1 MKKVDVVGFLFS
13 FMKIVAMK
21 VKWHHFFGVKKN
33 KNLKE
38 DGVRFKTKNG
48 SSRNKKAIQNPS

>member
-1 MKKVDVVGFLFS
+1 MKKVDVLGFLFL

-21 VKWHHFFGVKKN
+21 VTWHHFFGVKKN

-38 DGVRFKTKNG
+38 DGVRFKTKNEC
-48 SSRNKKAIQNPS
+48 NPEPILSQS